1 MKRGFGALKKLAARV
16 GVRELARRTGYA
28 ESTIRKALSTGAPSP
43 KLAEKAVQAKARSDA
58 ARKAA
63 RARSAPK
70 KALENFTK
78 RLGISETA
86 RRLGTTKTSVE
97 VALSTG
103 RLPKALSERALAAKA
118 RSDRAKKAAATR
130 AAKRTKLPDKLRDKA
145 RELGK
150 ALGLPV
156 KTITRYIERGGAPK
170 PVIDAAIQFATSG
183 NAYPLEWKHGRR
195 QKLERDELGRFEN
208 ALKKFVQATRT
219 GTSEEINMRYQLWRH
234 QKNIVRSMLTP
245 EAWRK
250 LVEQMGEKLGLADVG
265 SFSVERFIRS

>member
-1 MKRGFGALKKLAARV
+1 MKRGLDALKKLAARV

-43 KLAEKAVQAKARSDA
+43 KLAEKALAAKVRSDGA
-58 ARKAA
+58 LKAA
-63 RARSAPK
+63 RTRSAPK

-103 RLPKALSERALAAKA
+103 RLPKTLSERVLAAKA
-118 RSDRAKKAAATR
+118 RSDRAKRAAATR
-130 AAKRTKLPDKLRDKA
+130 GAKRTKLPDKLRDKA
-145 RELGK
+145 HELGK
-150 ALGLPV
+150 ALGLPH

-170 PVIDAAIQFATSG
+170 PVIDAAIQFTTTG
-183 NAYPLEWKHGRR
+183 KAYPLEWNHGRR
-195 QKLERDELGRFEN
+195 QKLEPNEIARFER
-208 ALKKFVQATRT
+208 ALKKFVEATRT

-234 QKNIVRSMLTP
+234 QKNIVRSMLMP

-250 LVEQMGEKLGLADVG
+250 LVERIGRKLGLADVG
-265 SFSVERFIRS
+265 SFSVERFVRS